1 MHEFSIARNIVKI
14 VLQQPQVS
22 NLQTVKCVKLI
33 VGDLTGIV
41 SESLIFCFELASRG
55 TAAQGSR
62 LKIEHVSGNE
72 LDIVGVEL
80 EEQSS

>member
-1 MHEFSIARNIVKI
+1 MHELSVARNIVKI
-14 VLQQPQVS
+14 VLQHPQMDE
-22 NLQTVKCVKLI
+22 LQTVKSVRLN

-41 SESLIFCFELASRG
+41 SESLMFCFELASRG

-62 LKIEHVSGNE
+62 LKIENVSGNE
-72 LDIVGVEL
+72 LDIVEVEL